1 MSKRQAARGSRGP
14 RMSNSQGALRALTQ
28 ALQALRSQ
36 KASKA
41 QPRKAGTSIRGRNLS
56 GRNTAPVLINSAGA
70 ECAVHY
76 GSALL
81 DPFNT
86 TEGVCVPKFPAI
98 ESAKRVIFAKGVGQC
113 VNYNGG
119 IVAVP
124 MAGNDSAGISFSQP
138 GWVPSAVGA
147 LPKGTDTNV
156 GSSSLA
162 SDYTEASFAT
172 ASGDVQ
178 CRCVAYGIRVRY
190 TGTELNRGGSV
201 YTLEEPDHASLSG
214 VVVTDLRKYKATTAS
229 KFGDDWVTVLYQPRF
244 PADFGYHGNAL
255 GQTVNDKFLAISIQA
270 AFASAPFEWEVF
282 AHYEFIGRP
291 VTGKTTTHTEPYMTE
306 KILSAIAQKPHYINS
321 VITRNPSL
329 ARKYATGA
337 ASQGV
342 SVWKQLAKG
351 GGALIGGFMG
361 GAKGAMLGS
370 SLAGMAF

>member
-1 MSKRQAARGSRGP
+1 
-14 RMSNSQGALRALTQ
+14 MSNSQGALRALTQ

-56 GRNTAPVLINSAGA
+56 GRNTAPVLVNSAGA

-86 TEGVCVPKFPAI
+86 TEGVCVPKFPAV

-113 VNYNGG
+113 IDYNGG
-119 IVAVP
+119 IIAVP
-124 MAGNDSAGISFSQP
+124 KADNDSGAGIKFSQP
-138 GWVPSAVGA
+138 GWTPSAVGA
-147 LPKGTDTNV
+147 LPKSTDAGV
-156 GSSSLA
+156 GSASLA

-172 ASGDVQ
+172 SSGDVQ
-178 CRCVAYGIRVRY
+178 CRCVAYGIRVKY

-201 YTLEEPDHASLSG
+201 YTLEEPDHADLSG
-214 VVVTDLRKYKATTAS
+214 VVVTDLRKYKATSTN

-244 PADFGYHGNAL
+244 PADFGYHGDAF
-255 GQTVNDKFLAISIQA
+255 GQSVNNRFLAISIQA
-270 AFASAPFEWEVF
+270 AFPTATFEWEVF

-291 VTGKTTTHTEPYMTE
+291 VTGKTQTHTEPYMTE
-306 KILSAIAQKPHYINS
+306 KILSAISQKPHYINS

-342 SVWKQLAKG
+342 SVWSKLARG
-351 GGALIGGFMG
+351 GGAFIGGLMG